1 MTTTV
6 LSPRFSDALVY
17 AAFVH
22 RNQQRKGSGVPY
34 IGHLL
39 GVTDI
44 VLGAGGN
51 EDEAIAALLHDAAED
66 QGGRHELEQIR
77 LRFGDRVAHI
87 VEALSDDLPEKAG
100 ARKQPWHPRKE
111 AYHHH
116 LQANPDASVWLV
128 SAADKL
134 NNARATL
141 TDLRADGPVVWERFS
156 AVPSEQVWNYGQ
168 LLEIYRTSDDP
179 RLRPIVDE
187 LARVYADLK
196 EEAAKL

>member
-1 MTTTV
+1 MTSTV

-17 AAFVH
+17 ATFVH
-22 RNQQRKGSGVPY
+22 RNQHRKGSGVPY

-44 VLGAGGN
+44 VLGAQGD

-66 QGGRHELEQIR
+66 QGGRRELEQIR
-77 LRFGDRVAHI
+77 VRFGDRVAHI
-87 VEALSDDLPEKAG
+87 VEALSDDLPEKPG
-100 ARKQPWHPRKE
+100 GRKSPWHPRKE
-111 AYHHH
+111 AYHQH
-116 LQANPDASVWLV
+116 LRSNPDASVWLV

-134 NNARATL
+134 NNVRATV

-187 LARVYADLK
+187 LARAIAGLR